1 MKISLERN
9 AKPNHFFTLIMGN
22 GLIIDPQTRQVFLK
36 EKELKLTKKEFDLLF
51 CLASNPG
58 QVFSREQLYNYVW
71 EEEAIYNV
79 DDVVKAHIKGLR
91 KKLSDVETTYIK
103 NVWGIGYYF
112 HDDEKNL

>member
-1 MKISLERN
+1 MQSRTTFYTN
-9 AKPNHFFTLIMGN
+9 N
-22 GLIIDPQTRQVFLK
+22 GKWSNYRPTDSSSFSKGKRIEID
-36 EKELKLTKKEFDLLF
+36 KKEFDLLF

-71 EEEAIYNV
+71 EEAIYNV

-91 KKLSDVETTYIK
+91 KKLSDVKTTYIK

-112 HDDEKNL
+112 HDNEKNL